1 MDVPPDFICPISREV
16 MLEPVLLV
24 ETGHTYEKEALYTWW
39 RSSGRPSCPK
49 TGVHLSSLLVAPN
62 WTLRGAIETWRASKA
77 AQAGERAGAGGAST
91 TSGAPAPSAQLASHP
106 LHFDIDAELQQL
118 NLDDDAAMSEP
129 TTPAPP
135 PPAQP
140 GPPHGMHVPR
150 AMAHNGPAPT
160 ITASPTGGS
169 SPAAGVRCVPAG
181 VALLG
186 GGGAE
191 GAPPGWTFFPGLDS
205 PGGDIGLAPAPALAH
220 LATGSV
226 SSQQQDPPAPPS
238 PASAQQAG
246 AGAAEAD
253 GSSGAGGE
261 MSGIASL

>member
-1 MDVPPDFICPISREV
+1 
-16 MLEPVLLV
+16 
-24 ETGHTYEKEALYTWW
+24 
-39 RSSGRPSCPK
+39 
-49 TGVHLSSLLVAPN
+49 
-62 WTLRGAIETWRASKA
+62 
-77 AQAGERAGAGGAST
+77 
-91 TSGAPAPSAQLASHP
+91 
-106 LHFDIDAELQQL
+106 
-118 NLDDDAAMSEP
+118 
-129 TTPAPP
+129 
-135 PPAQP
+135 
-140 GPPHGMHVPR
+140 MHVPR

-261 MSGIASL
+261 MSGIASLCEAMVCAQSRLAGLRLQAGQQQEQTLNLALGP